1 MIDEIPDIPFL
12 TFKEELFLFSRICRI
27 AAVFAMLIS
36 FAALFMP
43 QNTEAAKR
51 EAVHSLNY
59 FQSYETTVDGRKAL
73 RIEIGMDRDNVTYDV
88 TTRPYLQKQ
97 LVIDLSNT
105 VPGKLKA
112 NYAPKS
118 KLSKGVHIHELEA
131 RHTQVL
137 IDCANPVLDGSYAVH
152 AEPADR
158 KAKKPYRLVIDL
170 FASGGVNSSSER
182 VDGVQGHSIV
192 IDPGHGGS
200 DTGAVGPTGVTEAS
214 VTLGVS
220 KDLRTILEN
229 SGARVT
235 MTRDSD
241 RDVYGPFATD
251 RQELQARVNV
261 GEYTPGAEIFVSIHC
276 NAFSNPA
283 SNGMETYYYAGSSK
297 GERLATLVNEEL
309 DKAEGLFNRGV
320 KTANF
325 YVIKHSSMPATLA
338 ELAFITNPHE
348 EQLLANSQYQMK
360 LATAIAR
367 AIGRYFSGN

>member
-1 MIDEIPDIPFL
+1 M
-12 TFKEELFLFSRICRI
+12 FSKIGR
-27 AAVFAMLIS
+27 AAVKLALLIACLMV
-36 FAALFMP
+36 FVP
-43 QNTEAAKR
+43 QQSEAASR
-51 EAVHSLNY
+51 EAVHNLNY
-59 FQSYETTVDGRKAL
+59 FQSYETQVDGRQAL

-97 LVIDLSNT
+97 LVIDFSNT
-105 VPGKLKA
+105 HPDKVKSSYTL
-112 NYAPKS
+112 KS
-118 KLSKGVHIHELEA
+118 KLAKRVHINELEP
-131 RHTQVL
+131 RHTQML

-158 KAKKPYRLVIDL
+158 KAKKPYRLVIDI
-170 FASGGVNSSSER
+170 FASGGISNAADR
-182 VDGVQGHSIV
+182 VEGVKGHSIV

-220 KDLRTILEN
+220 KDLQSILEN

-235 MTRDSD
+235 MTRTTD
-241 RDVYGPFATD
+241 RDVYGPYATD

-283 SNGMETYYYAGSSK
+283 SNGMETYYYAGSAN

-338 ELAFITNPHE
+338 ELAFITNPQE
-348 EQLLANSQYQMK
+348 EHLLANSQYQMK
-360 LATAIAR
+360 LAKAIAR
-367 AIGRYFSGN
+367 AIGRYFSGD

>member
-1 MIDEIPDIPFL
+1 
-12 TFKEELFLFSRICRI
+12 
-27 AAVFAMLIS
+27 MLIS

-43 QNTEAAKR
+43 QNTEAARR

-59 FQSYETTVDGRKAL
+59 FQSYETTVNGRKAL

-112 NYAPKS
+112 NYTPKS

-158 KAKKPYRLVIDL
+158 QAKKPYRLVIDL
-170 FASGGVNSSSER
+170 FASGGVSSTAGR

-220 KDLRTILEN
+220 KDLRAILEN

-235 MTRDSD
+235 MTRDTD

-297 GERLATLVNEEL
+297 GERLASLVNEEL

-338 ELAFITNPHE
+338 ELAFITNPRE
-348 EQLLANSQYQMK
+348 EQLLADSKYQMK
-360 LATAIAR
+360 IATAIAR
-367 AIGRYFSGN
+367 AIGRYFSGD

>member
-1 MIDEIPDIPFL
+1 M
-12 TFKEELFLFSRICRI
+12 FSKICRAAAKLALLI
-27 AAVFAMLIS
+27 ACLLVFA
-36 FAALFMP
+36 P
-43 QNTEAAKR
+43 QQSEAASR
-51 EAVHSLNY
+51 EAVHNLNY
-59 FQSYETTVDGRKAL
+59 FQSYETQVDGRKAL
-73 RIEIGMDRDNVTYDV
+73 RIEIGMDRDPVTYDV

-97 LVIDLSNT
+97 LVIDFSNT
-105 VPGKLKA
+105 EPTNKIQSYYKL
-112 NYAPKS
+112 KS
-118 KLSKGVHIHELEA
+118 KLAKAVHIHELEA
-131 RHTQVL
+131 RHTQML

-158 KAKKPYRLVIDL
+158 KAKKPYRLVIDI
-170 FASGGVNSSSER
+170 FASGGVSNATDR
-182 VDGVQGHSIV
+182 VSGVRGHSIV

-220 KDLRTILEN
+220 KDLQSILEN

-235 MTRDSD
+235 MTRDTD

-338 ELAFITNPHE
+338 ELAFITNPQE
-348 EQLLANSQYQMK
+348 EQLLANSQYQRK
-360 LATAIAR
+360 LAKAIAR
-367 AIGRYFSGN
+367 AIGRYFSGD